1 MNEPF
6 RAYWELMRLDRPVGT
21 FLLLWPTLTAL
32 WLASR
37 GLPNLQLCS
46 IFIVGTFIARAMGCV
61 INDIL
66 DRKFDEHVARTKNR
80 PLADGRLTVV
90 QALICMAVLIFLG
103 GLLVLFLNRTTQFLA
118 LLAIPL
124 AWIYPLMKRVIPV
137 PQVVLGFVFSWG
149 ILMASTAVVR
159 HVTVEVWLLFLLSLL
174 WIVAYDTEYAMV
186 DRDDDLKLGLKS
198 TAIFFGK
205 FDILAVVVL
214 NIVVVMIAIVIGLV
228 AQFRWFYWIGVLGAG
243 GLFVYQWIL
252 IFSREREKSFVA
264 FKSNAWV
271 GFVLFLGVVSE
282 YPPSLHFF

>member
-6 RAYWELMRLDRPVGT
+6 RAYWELMRLDRPIGT

-32 WLASR
+32 WLATS
-37 GLPNLQLCS
+37 GFPNLQICA

-66 DRKFDEHVARTKNR
+66 DRKFDRQVARTKTR
-80 PLADGRLTVV
+80 PLADGRLTFI
-90 QALICMAVLIFLG
+90 QALLCMAVLIALG
-103 GLLVLFLNRTTQFLA
+103 GLLILFLNPLTQGLA

-149 ILMASTAVVR
+149 ILMASAAVVER
-159 HVTVEVWLLFLLSLL
+159 VTPEVWLLFLLSLL

-186 DRDDDLKLGLKS
+186 DRDDDLKIGLKS

-205 FDILAVVVL
+205 FDVLAVIVLDIAVV
-214 NIVVVMIAIVIGLV
+214 IIAVSIGLV
-228 AQFRWFYWIGVLGAG
+228 AGFQVYYWVGVIIAS
-243 GLFVYQWIL
+243 GLFVYQWLL
-252 IFSREREKSFVA
+252 IFSREREKSFTA

-271 GFVLFLGVVSE
+271 GFVLFLGVVAE
-282 YPPSLHFF
+282 YPPNIQFF

>member
-6 RAYWELMRLDRPVGT
+6 RAYWELMRLDRPIGT

-37 GLPNLQLCS
+37 GFPNLQLCS
-46 IFIVGTFIARAMGCV
+46 IFVIGTFIARAMGCV

-66 DRKFDEHVARTKNR
+66 DRNFDHHVARTQKR
-80 PLADGRLTVV
+80 PLADGRLTVI
-90 QALICMAVLIFLG
+90 QALICLVVLITVG
-103 GLLVLFLNRTTQFLA
+103 GLLILFLNRTTQLLA
-118 LLAIPL
+118 ILAIPL

-174 WIVAYDTEYAMV
+174 WIVAYDTQYAMV

-198 TAIFFGK
+198 TAIFLGK
-205 FDILAVVVL
+205 FDILAIVVL
-214 NIVVVMIAIVIGLV
+214 DIAVVMIAVLIGQV
-228 AQFRWFYWIGVLGAG
+228 AGFRWFYWVGVLIAS
-243 GLFVYQWIL
+243 GLFVYQWTL
-252 IFSREREKSFVA
+252 IIGRDREKIFVA
-264 FKSNAWV
+264 FKNNAWV
-271 GFVLFLGVVSE
+271 GFVLFVGVVSE
-282 YPPSLHFF
+282 YPPSIHFF

>member
-6 RAYWELMRLDRPVGT
+6 RAYWELMRLDRPIGT

-32 WLASR
+32 WLADHR
-37 GLPNLQLCS
+37 FPDLQHCA

-66 DRKFDEHVARTKNR
+66 DRDFDQHVARTQNR
-80 PLADGRLTVV
+80 PLADGRLTVI
-90 QALICMAVLIFLG
+90 QALICLAVLIALG
-103 GLLVLFLNRTTQFLA
+103 GLLILFLNPLTRFLA

-159 HVTVEVWLLFLLSLL
+159 DVTVEVWLLFLLSFL
-174 WIVAYDTEYAMV
+174 WIVAYDTQYAMV

-198 TAIFFGK
+198 TAIFLGK

-214 NIVVVMIAIVIGLV
+214 DIAVVLIAVLIGQV
-228 AQFRWFYWIGVLGAG
+228 AGFRWFYWVGVLIAS
-243 GLFVYQWIL
+243 GLFVYQWTL
-252 IFSREREKSFVA
+252 IFGRDREKIFVA
-264 FKSNAWV
+264 FKNNAWV
-271 GFVLFLGVVSE
+271 GFVLFVGVVSE
-282 YPPSLHFF
+282 YPPSIHFF

>member
-6 RAYWELMRLDRPVGT
+6 RAYWELMRLDRPIGT

-32 WLASR
+32 WLAYS
-37 GLPNLQLCS
+37 GFPNLRLCA
-46 IFIVGTFIARAMGCV
+46 IFIVGTFVARAMGCV

-66 DRKFDEHVARTKNR
+66 DREFDQHVARTKKR
-80 PLADGRLTVV
+80 PLADGRLTVI
-90 QALICMAVLIFLG
+90 QALICLAVLIALG
-103 GLLVLFLNRTTQFLA
+103 GLLILFLNGTTRILA
-118 LLAIPL
+118 FIAIPL

-149 ILMASTAVVR
+149 ILMASTAAVR
-159 HVTVEVWLLFLLSLL
+159 HVTAEVWLLFLLSVL
-174 WIVAYDTEYAMV
+174 WIVAYDTQYAMV

-214 NIVVVMIAIVIGLV
+214 DIAVVMIAVLIGQV
-228 AQFRWFYWIGVLGAG
+228 AGFRWFYWVGVLVAS

-252 IFSREREKSFVA
+252 IFGRDREKIFIA
-264 FKSNAWV
+264 FKNNAWV

-282 YPPSLHFF
+282 YPPDIHLF